1 MSHQLSLSRDQVRE
15 IDRTAIEQI
24 GIPGVVLMENA
35 GRNTAWATLELLPDP
50 AAARAA
56 IVCGSGN
63 NGGDGFVI
71 ARHLHNAGVSVTTLL
86 ACEPERIGGDAR
98 INYEVIE
105 RMSLPIHPIRTSEQ
119 LAAQRAV
126 LREAD
131 VIVDALLGTGFSG
144 RPRPPLDAAIEAINA
159 ASQAKV
165 IAVDVPSGLDCDT
178 GRPSR
183 PCVRAD
189 LTVTFVARKT
199 GFDKPAACE
208 HLGRVVVADIG
219 VPVELLGQYA
229 R

>member
-1 MSHQLSLSRDQVRE
+1 MGRQLRLSRDQVRD

-24 GIPGVVLMENA
+24 GIPGVALMENA
-35 GRNTAWATLELLPDP
+35 GRHTASAALELLGDP

-71 ARHLHNAGVSVTTLL
+71 ARHLHNAGVSVAILL
-86 ACEPERIGGDAR
+86 ACDPDGISGDAR
-98 INYEVIE
+98 INYDIAE
-105 RMSLPIHPIRTSEQ
+105 RMSLPIHPIRTPEQ
-119 LAAQRAV
+119 LAAQRAA
-126 LREAD
+126 LQEANL
-131 VIVDALLGTGFSG
+131 IVDALLGTGFSG
-144 RPRPPLDAAIEAINA
+144 EPRPPLDAAIEAINA
-159 ASQAKV
+159 ASRAKV
-165 IAVDVPSGLDCDT
+165 VAVDVPSGLDCDT

-189 LTVTFVARKT
+189 LTVTFVARKI
-199 GFDKPAACE
+199 GFDEPAARE

-219 VPVELLGQYA
+219 VPVELLGQYE

>member
-1 MSHQLSLSRDQVRE
+1 MSNQLSLSRDQVRE

-24 GIPGVVLMENA
+24 GIPGVALMENA
-35 GRNTAWATLELLPDP
+35 GRHTAQATLELLPDP
-50 AAARAA
+50 AAARVA

-71 ARHLHNAGVSVTTLL
+71 ARHLHNAGVSVAILL
-86 ACEPERIGGDAR
+86 ACEPHRIAGDAR
-98 INYEVIE
+98 INYDIVE
-105 RMSLPIHPIRTSEQ
+105 RMSLPIHPIRTAEQ
-119 LAAQRAV
+119 LAAQRVV
-126 LREAD
+126 LHEAD
-131 VIVDALLGTGFSG
+131 VIVDALLGTGFAG
-144 RPRPPLDAAIEAINA
+144 EPRPPLDAAIEAINA
-159 ASQAKV
+159 ASHAKV
-165 IAVDVPSGLDCDT
+165 VAVDVPSGLDCDT

-199 GFDKPAACE
+199 GFDEPAARE

-219 VPVELLGQYA
+219 VPVELLSQYA